1 MRLFKYKKALLCIL
15 SGLTTALCFTVAEI
29 WFLCFFTLIP
39 FLYVL
44 IKYELSAKQVIRY
57 TYCYGL
63 PFFSA
68 VLIWFYVLV
77 EALNRFMSP
86 VLSFITMTLAIILV
100 AFILSSIM
108 AFFMSFFRKIKRA
121 DIRDV
126 FSVSALYML
135 SEWAI
140 GLLGTLAFP
149 WARLANITAWA
160 PWFIQG
166 ASLLG
171 SLFVSLIVLII
182 SSLMAYCIINFG
194 QKKSYIAAFAA
205 VLIFAVNS
213 VAGLIRISSTSNEN
227 SEPVEIL
234 MVQANLAGVNKWE
247 TQVSDIF
254 NEHIRL
260 SKENI
265 TENTC
270 IVIWPETAIPTE
282 VFDNA
287 ALSQTLIDFSIE
299 NDITLITGSFANEDG
314 KSYNAM
320 YVISPDGTV
329 SEPYYKQLLVPF
341 GEFTPLKRVI
351 SVLAFWVTNTEGL
364 LNDMGRGDECIVY
377 DTPYGSLSGLICY
390 ESILPSIST
399 SHTSL
404 GSELTV
410 LISNDS
416 WFGTSSALK
425 QHLSHAVLRAVE
437 NNRYVA
443 RAGNCGITAIISS
456 LGQIQCSL
464 PIYEEGTLIG
474 NVSFTKDRTLYSY
487 VGDIIVIPAFAYCA
501 YLFLSPIAAS
511 VYMKYKKNPNGKSD

>member
-1 MRLFKYKKALLCIL
+1 MNLFKYKKAFLCIL
-15 SGLTTALCFTVAEI
+15 SGLMTAICFTVAEI

-39 FLYVL
+39 FIYVL
-44 IKYELSAKQVIRY
+44 IKYELSVKQIIRY
-57 TYCYGL
+57 TYCYGIS
-63 PFFSA
+63 FFSV
-68 VLIWFYVLV
+68 VLIWFYTLV
-77 EALNRFMSP
+77 ESLNRFMP
-86 VLSFITMTLAIILV
+86 PFLSYITMTLAIIIV
-100 AFILSSIM
+100 ALILSSIT
-108 AFFMSFFRKIKRA
+108 AFFMSFFRKIRRS

-140 GLLGTLAFP
+140 GLMGTLAFP

-166 ASLLG
+166 ASLFG

-182 SSLMAYCIINFG
+182 SSLLAYCVINFG

-205 VLIFAVNS
+205 VLVFAVNS
-213 VAGLIRISSTSNEN
+213 AAGLIRIN
-227 SEPVEIL
+227 SMSKESGEPVEIL

-254 NEHIRL
+254 NEHLRL
-260 SKENI
+260 SRENI
-265 TENTC
+265 TENTR

-282 VFDNA
+282 VFDNFT
-287 ALSQTLIDFSIE
+287 LSQTLIDFSAE
-299 NDITLITGSFANEDG
+299 NNITLITGSFAKEDG

-320 YVISPDGTV
+320 YVITPDGTV
-329 SEPYYKQLLVPF
+329 SKPYYKQLLVPF
-341 GEFTPLKRVI
+341 GEFTPFKKVI
-351 SVLAFWVTNTEGL
+351 SVLAFWVTNAEGL

-399 SHTSL
+399 SHASM

-443 RAGNCGITAIISS
+443 RAGNCGITAIISPN
-456 LGQIQCSL
+456 GQVQSSL
-464 PIYEEGTLIG
+464 PIYEAATLTG
-474 NVSFTKDRTLYSY
+474 NIRFTEDKTLYSY
-487 VGDIIVIPAFAYCA
+487 AGDIIVIPAIAYCA
-501 YLFLSPIAAS
+501 YLLLAPIAVS
-511 VYMKYKKNPNGKSD
+511 VYTKHKKSQDDKQA